1 MLSFS
6 NFGDNDHPKAKKVRH
21 AVEILHREHPEL
33 VVDGEMHGDVALL
46 PDYAKTNFP
55 ASRVQGDANVLI
67 FPDLQSGNIAY
78 KLVTHISKGEV
89 IGPLLLGLKHP
100 INIVSFHSD
109 VRDIVNM
116 AAISASQAE

>member
-6 NFGDNDHPKAKKVRH
+6 NFGDNDHPKAKKVRQ
-21 AVEILHREHPEL
+21 AVEILHREHPDL

-46 PDYAKTNFP
+46 PEYAKQNFP
-55 ASRVQGDANVLI
+55 TSRVQGDANVLI

-78 KLVTHISKGEV
+78 KLVTHISTGEV
-89 IGPLLLGLKHP
+89 IGPLLIGLKHP
-100 INIVSFHSD
+100 VNIVSFHSD

>member
-1 MLSFS
+1 M
-6 NFGDNDHPKAKKVRH
+6 
-21 AVEILHREHPEL
+21 
-33 VVDGEMHGDVALL
+33 
-46 PDYAKTNFP
+46 
-55 ASRVQGDANVLI
+55 LI

-89 IGPLLLGLKHP
+89 IGPLLIGLKHP
-100 INIVSFHSD
+100 MNIVSFHSD